1 MVAIS
6 NGAQGRNFPRRWRP
20 CQQNQIC
27 LVQSALL
34 SFCDCRAFGTSS
46 ACKET
51 NTAMQTNQPQY
62 FDAYRSLKMDRGPQG
77 ILVVEFHTS
86 GGPLIFTAQDHT
98 DFVDAF
104 YRIAQDRANKIVIL
118 TGTGG
123 DFIPG
128 IDFSSFG
135 NVADPDVWS
144 QVHDEGVQILENLAN
159 IRVPVIAAIEG
170 RANVHSEYALLANVI
185 VAAEGATFNDLPHF
199 AGGIVPGDGIFTT
212 WSYRAGAGRAE
223 AFLLNPQPVTARTAH
238 EWGVVAEVVPNG
250 RALARA
256 LELASL
262 YLKAPEVTRRNTR
275 AHFIRPLKECIVRE
289 VGYGLSLEG
298 ASAADLVKS
307 MHAES

>member
-1 MVAIS
+1 
-6 NGAQGRNFPRRWRP
+6 
-20 CQQNQIC
+20 
-27 LVQSALL
+27 
-34 SFCDCRAFGTSS
+34 
-46 ACKET
+46 
-51 NTAMQTNQPQY
+51 MQTTMQTTRPAY
-62 FDAYRSLKMDRGPQG
+62 FTAYRSLKMDRDAQG
-77 ILVVEFHTS
+77 VLVVEFHTN
-86 GGPLIFTAQDHT
+86 GGPLTFTAQCHA

-104 YRIAQDRANKIVIL
+104 YRIAQDRANQIVIF
-118 TGTGG
+118 TGTSGE
-123 DFIPG
+123 FIPA

-135 NVADPDVWS
+135 DVADPAVWS

-170 RANVHSEYALLANVI
+170 RAYVHSEYALLASVI
-185 VAAEGATFNDLPHF
+185 VAGEGATFNDLPHF

-223 AFLLNPQPVTARTAH
+223 AFLVNPQPLTVQKAH

-250 RALARA
+250 QALARA
-256 LELASL
+256 RELAAL

-275 AHFIRPLKECIVRE
+275 AHFIDPLKEHIVRE

-307 MHAES
+307 IRTKK